1 MGDFLN
7 SKNFKKFQDNQVTC
21 SPRCCP
27 CLRRAPTLLLLSAAR
42 QLRSHESNHRE
53 QEGRTPDPPVD
64 APCVAV
70 DKLLLL
76 VGAHVTRHTSRHT
89 SHVTRHTPPPRLIM
103 TPQDCFDPGLAYSE
117 MPQPLS
123 GKLA

>member
-1 MGDFLN
+1 MWQVIQQLSAESMGDFLN

-21 SPRCCP
+21 CSRCCP
-27 CLRRAPTLLLLSAAR
+27 CQRRAPTLLLLSAAR
-42 QLRSHESNHRE
+42 QLRSQESNPRV

-76 VGAHVTRHTSRHT
+76 VGAHVTRHTS
-89 SHVTRHTPPPRLIM
+89 HVTRHTSHAAASSHH
-103 TPQDCFDPGLAYSE
+103 DPAGL
-117 MPQPLS
+117 L
-123 GKLA
+123 